1 MVEEKLELDI
11 DTVMDYSEQLKI
23 ENEKLKEKITEI
35 EKQNEEYVERISK
48 LKETNSRLLMQSN
61 VSTQPSSNR
70 PSILD
75 IAKNAFSNRKIKE
88 WY

>member
-1 MVEEKLELDI
+1 MSEEKVGFDI
-11 DTVMDYSEQLKI
+11 DTVTEYSEQLKI

-61 VSTQPSSNR
+61 VSIQPSSNR

>member
-1 MVEEKLELDI
+1 MSEEKAELDI
-11 DTVMDYSEQLKI
+11 DTVTEYSEQLKI
-23 ENEKLKEKITEI
+23 ENEKLKEKLSEI

-61 VSTQPSSNR
+61 VDTRDSSNK

-88 WY
+88 WF